1 MTAEMV
7 RVRVVFEEGHML
19 SKSKKKEGLKRCWL
33 LLKPQYKTISD
44 LSSHLQNVFK
54 LHRTCPNGITLY
66 MDGFVLPP
74 FESTSILKDK
84 DIICV
89 KRKGSM
95 LIDKPDTPISAP
107 NDHQSIELAK
117 LLAIEGPQDKEA
129 GRHETDSEE
138 DGSGQFGDTIYAE
151 PEIDGNV
158 ISKKRKASKKL
169 KSPSQKKMKLSS
181 PNKLTV
187 TEVHEEEKENGTPT
201 HNKLS
206 LSKKENDK
214 SSNLSSQ
221 KKKSKNLK
229 SQKQSNDK
237 SEPMHEEKRLPQPQG
252 DGGSGTKKTPSRSAR
267 RKKAKRK
274 WLREQLKSEKEKLH
288 QSPAVEK
295 DVQKLPAKNNNCSV
309 SNAPQSDEESEAE
322 DDIVPVEIRPG
333 HIRFQSLKKGFDAV
347 FHLQRYFHEG
357 ADQEAP
363 QNQIPVETSQWNG
376 ITSKKKG
383 QKWGKESTW
392 PHKQDA
398 YAHSSQDYHTVQNVE
413 KKHASKAIDFDKL
426 TPYTSLPK
434 EGDVIAYRLIEL
446 SSSWTPELSS
456 FRVGRI
462 TKYNAKSNRV
472 SLEPVSEYP
481 FEFKK
486 KIDDDASSVQ
496 FDPSPYGE
504 DGSLEI
510 DYLSLAEVRM
520 VSHGNN
526 SNSSAIAGS
535 NNDWDHLTK
544 PSNGSIN
551 KKCSGDQTAVGS
563 SEPVNRGHTSA
574 KENGAVN
581 VWDEINEALTAKKVK
596 LSQANCWRKEES
608 SSSQSW
614 SQRALRCSALGP
626 TMALLRSQNG
636 LN

>member
-1 MTAEMV
+1 
-7 RVRVVFEEGHML
+7 
-19 SKSKKKEGLKRCWL
+19 
-33 LLKPQYKTISD
+33 
-44 LSSHLQNVFK
+44 
-54 LHRTCPNGITLY
+54 
-66 MDGFVLPP
+66 
-74 FESTSILKDK
+74 
-84 DIICV
+84 
-89 KRKGSM
+89 M

-333 HIRFQSLKKGFDAV
+333 HIRFQSLKK
-347 FHLQRYFHEG
+347 
-357 ADQEAP
+357 DQEAP

>member
-44 LSSHLQNVFK
+44 LSSHLQNAFK

-95 LIDKPDTPISAP
+95 LIDKPDTPISAH
-107 NDHQSIELAK
+107 NGHQSIELAK

-181 PNKLTV
+181 PDKLTV

-229 SQKQSNDK
+229 SHKQSNDK
-237 SEPMHEEKRLPQPQG
+237 SEPMHDEKRLPQPQG

-295 DVQKLPAKNNNCSV
+295 DVQKLPAKNNIRSV
-309 SNAPQSDEESEAE
+309 ANAPQSDEESEAE

-333 HIRFQSLKKGFDAV
+333 HIRFQSLKK
-347 FHLQRYFHEG
+347 
-357 ADQEAP
+357 DQEAP

-526 SNSSAIAGS
+526 LNSSAIAVS

-563 SEPVNRGHTSA
+563 SEPVNGGHTSA

-581 VWDEINEALTAKKVK
+581 VWDEINEALTAKKTK

>member
-44 LSSHLQNVFK
+44 LSSHLQNAFK

-95 LIDKPDTPISAP
+95 LIDKPDTPISAH
-107 NDHQSIELAK
+107 NGHQSIELAK

-181 PNKLTV
+181 PDKLTV

-229 SQKQSNDK
+229 SHKQSNDK
-237 SEPMHEEKRLPQPQG
+237 SEPMHDEKRLPQPQG

-295 DVQKLPAKNNNCSV
+295 DVQKLPAKNNIRSV
-309 SNAPQSDEESEAE
+309 ANAPQSDEESEAE

-333 HIRFQSLKKGFDAV
+333 HIRFQSLKK
-347 FHLQRYFHEG
+347 
-357 ADQEAP
+357 DQEAP

-526 SNSSAIAGS
+526 LNSSAIAVS

-563 SEPVNRGHTSA
+563 SEPVNGGHTSA
-574 KENGAVN
+574 KGN
-581 VWDEINEALTAKKVK
+581 VH
-596 LSQANCWRKEES
+596 
-608 SSSQSW
+608 
-614 SQRALRCSALGP
+614 
-626 TMALLRSQNG
+626 
-636 LN
+636 